1 MLFRY
6 CIIKKWCDAP
16 PITEA
21 LHLKNIPFATYVI
34 SQTTV
39 QIEINPENLPAAR
52 EICDGWQ
59 EMKINYNKIN
69 IERGLKNEKF

>member
-6 CIIKKWCDAP
+6 FIIKKWCDAP
-16 PITEA
+16 PVTEA
-21 LHLKNIPFATYVI
+21 LHQKNIPFATYVI

-59 EMKINYNKIN
+59 EM
-69 IERGLKNEKF
+69 RWRVKNENKL